1 MAIEEAEEPAWSKA
15 RIEEGIGG
23 QMRPNPTHLRRPG
36 RVNRRAKVASASG
49 QWAGRM
55 GSKQGDDVAADISA
69 AKKTSAALEMLRFSA
84 GHIADISLSDI
95 SHI

>member
-36 RVNRRAKVASASG
+36 RVNRRVKVESVTA
-49 QWAGRM
+49 QWPGRM
-55 GSKQGDDVAADISA
+55 GPRGGCSLYILQPIYFHR
-69 AKKTSAALEMLRFSA
+69 KKSEVYGLGEML
-84 GHIADISLSDI
+84 
-95 SHI
+95 

>member
-36 RVNRRAKVASASG
+36 RVNRRVKVESVTA
-49 QWAGRM
+49 QWPGRM
-55 GSKQGDDVAADISA
+55 GPRGGCSRYISTE
-69 AKKTSAALEMLRFSA
+69 KTSEVGELGEML
-84 GHIADISLSDI
+84 
-95 SHI
+95 

>member
-36 RVNRRAKVASASG
+36 RVNRRVKVASASG
-49 QWAGRM
+49 QWAGRIGGKGTM
-55 GSKQGDDVAADISA
+55 LQSIYLT
-69 AKKTSAALEMLRFSA
+69 AKKTSDNVYLSA
-84 GHIADISLSDI
+84 NIS
-95 SHI
+95 